1 LVNGRLVLHG
11 FCYTSSNAP
20 FGAEEGAVFVG
31 AFRSDLDGLLEGWV
45 DSGHGAVVF
54 DMYRYRRSTEG
65 HSSFIE
71 PFPTYEVYLVN
82 LGIFPRPWTAEKL
95 SQLAITYLACP
106 GGTWFFPRFQQF
118 EAQK

>member
-1 LVNGRLVLHG
+1 MG
-11 FCYTSSNAP
+11 FCYTGSNAP

-54 DMYRYRRSTEG
+54 DMYRDKRSTKD
-65 HSSFIE
+65 HSSGFIE
-71 PFPTYEVYLVN
+71 PFPTYQVYLVN

-95 SQLAITYLACP
+95 SQLLISL
-106 GGTWFFPRFQQF
+106 GTWFFSKVPRTV
-118 EAQK
+118 